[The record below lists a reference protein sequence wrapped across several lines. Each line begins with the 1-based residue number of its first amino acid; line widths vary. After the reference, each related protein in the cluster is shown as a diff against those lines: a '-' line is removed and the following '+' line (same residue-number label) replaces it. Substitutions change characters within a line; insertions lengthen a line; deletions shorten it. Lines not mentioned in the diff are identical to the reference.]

1 MNQATPKLLIVDDD
15 PHIRR
20 LLHLYLRN
28 SPYEVYEAA
37 TGEEAIQLNAEHDF
51 AVVLLD
57 LILPYYGGF
66 RLCQKFKGE
75 NGSEPPYVI
84 IITGDDSTETR
95 ATAAECGADHFIG
108 KPFFAE
114 DLVMLIPPPRPAA
127 VHERPR
133 ETSSEKRG

>member
-1 MNQATPKLLIVDDD
+1 MNQPRPKLLIVDDD

-20 LLHLYLRN
+20 LLRLYLRS

-37 TGEEAIQLNAEHDF
+37 TGEEAIQLNTENDF
-51 AVVLLD
+51 TVVLLD

-75 NGSEPPYVI
+75 NGREPPYVI

-127 VHERPR
+127 VPR
-133 ETSSEKRG
+133 LQTEKPAEKRG